1 MVISP
6 LVQLLIVAA
15 LAYGA
20 GLLLGLAFYRGEIGP
35 GRPIVVAESGQGFG
49 DRRSSG
55 YRSGGRR
62 RNRRFSQFMD
72 DLGERVRQLV
82 GLLVVLSVIT
92 VLGLGVYAMM
102 RVSAEVLT
110 SAPTMRR

>member
-35 GRPIVVAESGQGFG
+35 SRPVVVGESGH
-49 DRRSSG
+49 G
-55 YRSGGRR
+55 YRGGRSTSGHRGGGRR
-62 RNRRFSQFMD
+62 RNRQFSQFMD
-72 DLGERVRQLV
+72 DLGERLRQVIGLV
-82 GLLVVLSVIT
+82 VVLSVIT
-92 VLGLGVYAMM
+92 ILGLGVYAMM
-102 RVSAEVLT
+102 KVSAQVLT
-110 SAPTMRR
+110 GS